1 MAREDGL
8 FKDLFF
14 AIGVATVALGATYLI
29 TKAVKKR
36 LNDENESIFGE
47 GCICTESKDDNCF
60 DEVCDQCD
68 E

>member
-36 LNDENESIFGE
+36 LNGENESIFGE
-47 GCICTESKDDNCF
+47 GCICADCNEDNDDTCEH
-60 DEVCDQCD
+60 DICE
-68 E
+68 